1 MNKKTMTAAN
11 INEELFTRY
20 PVLEACRDD
29 IYEAFLLLKDTYLKQ
44 GMLLVAGNGGS
55 AADSE
60 HIVGELMKS
69 FKFGRAIPA
78 EDAAKLKDLYGDEG
92 AELAAKLEGALP
104 AIPLTSMP
112 ALSTAF
118 MNDVDPSLTFAQML
132 YGYGRKGDTFI
143 GISTSG
149 NSENII
155 KSLQIAKLKGVKTIG
170 LTGASGGRMKALCDV
185 AVCVPETETFKIQ
198 ELHLPIYHCLCAMLE
213 AEFFDEK

>member
-1 MNKKTMTAAN
+1 MNKKTMNAAE
-11 INEELFTRY
+11 IFEELFVRY
-20 PVLEACRDD
+20 PSLKICRND
-29 IYEAFLLLKDTYLKQ
+29 INKAFLLLKETYLNNGK
-44 GMLLVAGNGGS
+44 LLAAGNGGS

-69 FKFGRAIPA
+69 FRFGRAIPS
-78 EDAAKLKDLYGDEG
+78 EDAARLKDLYGDEG
-92 AELAAKLEGALP
+92 AGLAAKLEGALP

-118 MNDVDPSLTFAQML
+118 MNDVDPCLTFAQ
-132 YGYGRKGDTFI
+132 
-143 GISTSG
+143 ISTSG

-155 KSLQIAKLKGVKTIG
+155 KSLQIAGLKGIKTIG

-213 AEFFDEK
+213 AEFFEEK

>member
-1 MNKKTMTAAN
+1 MNKKTMNAAE
-11 INEELFTRY
+11 IFEELFVRY
-20 PVLEACRDD
+20 PSLKICRND
-29 IYEAFLLLKDTYLKQ
+29 INKAFLLLKETYLNNGK
-44 GMLLVAGNGGS
+44 LLAAGNGGS

-69 FKFGRAIPA
+69 FRFGRAIPS
-78 EDAAKLKDLYGDEG
+78 EDAARLKDLYGDEG
-92 AELAAKLEGALP
+92 AGLAAKLEGALP

-118 MNDVDPSLTFAQML
+118 MNDVDPCLTFAQML
-132 YGYGRKGDTFI
+132 YGYGRKGDAFI

-155 KSLQIAKLKGVKTIG
+155 KSLQIAGLKGIKTIG

-198 ELHLPIYHCLCAMLE
+198 ELHLPIYHCLCAMRE
-213 AEFFDEK
+213 AEGGEEK

>member
-11 INEELFTRY
+11 IYEELFTRY
-20 PVLEACRDD
+20 PALEACRDD
-29 IYEAFLLLKDTYLKQ
+29 IYEAFMLLKDTYLKQ

-132 YGYGRKGDTFI
+132 YGYGRNGDTFI

-185 AVCVPETETFKIQ
+185 AVCVPATETFKIQ

-213 AEFFDEK
+213 AEFFEEK